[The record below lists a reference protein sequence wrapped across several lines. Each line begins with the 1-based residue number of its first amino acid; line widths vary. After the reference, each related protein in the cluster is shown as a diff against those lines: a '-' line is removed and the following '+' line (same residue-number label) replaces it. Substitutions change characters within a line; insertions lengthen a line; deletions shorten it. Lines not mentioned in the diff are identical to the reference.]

1 MKHSIYS
8 TGTNAEYKQKL
19 IKKAKWLMFLKLA
32 KIWIYQE
39 RVLTSTRIDFKTA

>member
-19 IKKAKWLMFLKLA
+19 TIQNKMVNVSE
-32 KIWIYQE
+32 IG
-39 RVLTSTRIDFKTA
+39 